1 MEIKSAIEGYLL
13 HLDEVKTAKI
23 TDLRLMTGGAI
34 QQNWLL
40 DVTVNGV
47 PLETVLRTDATSS
60 LEDSLSRA
68 QEYAL
73 FKHAFGA
80 GVTVPEPLWLS
91 NDPKWIGKPFFI
103 MRRVEGTAAGH
114 KIVRN
119 DAMGGGYKI
128 LAKRLGQE
136 LALIHATKYGQAELD
151 FLTRPTP
158 NPALSRIAEYRAA
171 LDATDMPQPTLEWG
185 LFWLEQNA
193 PEPVKDLVLCHND
206 FRTGNYM
213 VTEQALTGILDWEFA
228 AWGDPLQ
235 DIGWFCAKCW
245 RFGAANNEAGGISD
259 RAGFYAGYEQTSGA
273 SIDQNAV
280 LYWEVMATMRWAII
294 AMKQGDR
301 HISGREPSLELAL
314 TRHIVPELELDILQM
329 TKGDNDA

>member
-136 LALIHATKYGQAELD
+136 LALIHTTKYGQAELD